1 MIRTFLFLLLFAA
14 PLMLRAQTDPERSA
28 LTEVESLY
36 NNGQYISAELI
47 ARQFL
52 EEPSVS
58 DSARIAANK
67 WIAFSLIAQGKS
79 APARE
84 RFVNVLRVDEN
95 FELDPVLTSPKIM
108 AVFNDAKVRFLMLKK
123 EETKRAELSAAGPA
137 VIAPSFRTLVFPG
150 WEQLHQGRSTTGWA
164 FAGAGA
170 AALVSGITCE
180 ALRSSARQDYLNAVT
195 ASSITSRYDRYNT
208 YRRMEYYSFGAF
220 VLLYLGSQADVLLSG
235 PVTVQ
240 PSVSQ
245 RGIGEVRFSL
255 RF

>member
-1 MIRTFLFLLLFAA
+1 MIRTSFIIFLLAIVA
-14 PLMLRAQTDPERSA
+14 RTISAQSVAEKSPLA
-28 LTEVESLY
+28 EVESLY
-36 NNGQYISAELI
+36 NNGQYLSAELI

-52 EEPSVS
+52 EEPAVS
-58 DSARIAANK
+58 DSGRIAANK

-108 AVFNDAKVRFLMLKK
+108 AVFNDAKVRFLSLKK
-123 EETKRAELSAAGPA
+123 EETRVRTET
-137 VIAPSFRTLVFPG
+137 VVAPSFRTLVFPG
-150 WEQLHQGRSTTGWA
+150 WEQLHQGRTTNGWLY
-164 FAGAGA
+164 AGAGA

-180 ALRSSARQDYLNAVT
+180 ALRSSARQDYLNAVSP
-195 ASSITSRYDRYNT
+195 SSISSRYDRYNT
-208 YRRMEYYSFGAF
+208 YRKMEYYSFGAF

-235 PVTVQ
+235 PVTIQ

-245 RGIGEVRFSL
+245 RGEGEVRFSL